1 MAKGGLGV
9 IRSCA
14 HTVVFYFVLIIS
26 MRLLGKRQLGQLE
39 PSEFVVTMLVANLA
53 SIPMEDPNL
62 TLLHGL
68 LPIIIVVATELVL
81 SWVCIRSIRLRG
93 LLCGKPV
100 IVIDNGKIDQQALRR
115 NRITADEL
123 TGHLRLK
130 EVLDLS
136 TVQYAILETNGDLS
150 VFLYPADQPATARAA
165 GIQTGKQHLPVTIIE
180 HGKLLRSNLNPAKKD
195 EKWVQKILNYHHTT
209 IEDTYLL
216 TVDAADHILWLPKD
230 PGA

>member
-1 MAKGGLGV
+1 M
-9 IRSCA
+9 IQSCV
-14 HTVVFYFVLIIS
+14 HTVIFYFILIFS

-68 LPIIIVVATELVL
+68 LPIVIVVVAELVL
-81 SWVCIRSIRLRG
+81 SWVCVRSIRLRG

-100 IVIDNGKIDQQALRR
+100 IIIENGRIDQQALRR

-150 VFLYPADQPATARAA
+150 VFLYPAEQPATAKAA
-165 GIQTGKQHLPVTIIE
+165 GIQAGKQHLPVTIIE
-180 HGKLLRSNLNPAKKD
+180 HGKLLRSNLKPAKKD
-195 EKWVQKILNYHHTT
+195 EKWVRKILDRHHTT
-209 IEDTYLL
+209 VENTYLL
-216 TVDAADHILWLPKD
+216 TVDAADKILWLPKD
-230 PGA
+230 PEA